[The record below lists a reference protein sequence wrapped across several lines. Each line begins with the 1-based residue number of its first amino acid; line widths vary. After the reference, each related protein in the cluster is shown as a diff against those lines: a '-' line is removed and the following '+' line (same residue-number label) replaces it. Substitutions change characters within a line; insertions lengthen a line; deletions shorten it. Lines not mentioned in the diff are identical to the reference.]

1 VLLFS
6 KRYAILVKNSV
17 RRRRNPS
24 CVAPVQMATQQET
37 DDLARLLLSASDA
50 EPTNAAIHPDA
61 DATDAESTAR
71 SNAPSGKP
79 FITGSP
85 VESCCVA

>member
-1 VLLFS
+1 MLLFS
-6 KRYAILVKNSV
+6 TRYPSFVSTSV
-17 RRRRNPS
+17 RRRRRSS

-50 EPTNAAIHPDA
+50 EPADAEIHLDA

-71 SNAPSGKP
+71 SNAPSGD
-79 FITGSP
+79 
-85 VESCCVA
+85 

>member
-6 KRYAILVKNSV
+6 TRYASLVNTSV
-17 RRRRNPS
+17 RRRRNS
-24 CVAPVQMATQQET
+24 TCVAPVQMATQQET

-50 EPTNAAIHPDA
+50 EPTNAEIHPDA

-71 SNAPSGKP
+71 SNAPSG
-79 FITGSP
+79 I
-85 VESCCVA
+85 

>member
-6 KRYAILVKNSV
+6 IRYASFVNTSV
-17 RRRRNPS
+17 RRRRKSS

-50 EPTNAAIHPDA
+50 EPTDAEIHPDA
-61 DATDAESTAR
+61 DATDAEATAR
-71 SNAPSGKP
+71 SNAPSGD
-79 FITGSP
+79 
-85 VESCCVA
+85 